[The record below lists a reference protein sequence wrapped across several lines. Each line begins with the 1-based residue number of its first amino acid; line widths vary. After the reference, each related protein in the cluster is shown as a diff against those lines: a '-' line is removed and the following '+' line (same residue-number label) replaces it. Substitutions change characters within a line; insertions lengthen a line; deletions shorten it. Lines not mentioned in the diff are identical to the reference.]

1 MGGAVDTGVLR
12 WPDAPKPG
20 EPAAGNARGL
30 SATFTAPPRVFSETD
45 RESGAGMELTGGEAL
60 VAQLEREGVSQIFGI
75 PGVQLDY
82 AVDALRRSEAISFR
96 TTRNEQAAS
105 YMADGYARTTG
116 TPGVCMVVP
125 GPGVLNTLAG
135 LSTAYACSSRVLC
148 VAGQIHSGAIGRGLG
163 LLHEIKNSSGV
174 FDSVTKW
181 HGMAMTP
188 GEIPGLIRRAYEE
201 MGAGRPGPVAV
212 EIPQDVLA
220 MRGEVSLVDPMVRDL
235 RTKPQEASIRA
246 AAEIISGAEFP
257 VIFAGGGVLS
267 ANASQAL
274 QRFAERIGAPVVM
287 SENGRGAISDRHP
300 LAFTSLAGRVLV
312 PEADVLIVV
321 GSRFADS
328 RGPETMWSQP
338 GQKYIYVNVDPQAG
352 DAPRPAGVHVA
363 ADAGLS
369 LEALADELD
378 GRQSVRHELDAAA
391 LARLRAW
398 CQGQMDAIEPQASF
412 VRAIRAALPDNGVF
426 VNELTQVGYF
436 ARVAYPV
443 YEPNTIISPG
453 HQGTLG
459 YGFPTGLGV
468 AAGNPGRPVVAI
480 SGDGGF
486 GWCLQEL
493 STARKYNLGLV
504 TVVFADGHFGNVR
517 GMLTDQFGA
526 AYETQL
532 ANPDFVALA
541 KAFGVAAARVTDAA
555 ALEGALRSAI
565 AAGGPALI
573 EVPVGTMPS
582 PWTLLRLK
590 GRNGQAAD
598 PSAPRVRAG

>member
-1 MGGAVDTGVLR
+1 
-12 WPDAPKPG
+12 
-20 EPAAGNARGL
+20 
-30 SATFTAPPRVFSETD
+30 
-45 RESGAGMELTGGEAL
+45 MELTGGEAL
-60 VAQLEREGVSQIFGI
+60 VAQLEREGVRQIFGI

-82 AVDALRRSEAISFR
+82 AVDALRRSDAIAFR

-105 YMADGYARTTG
+105 YMADGFARSTG

-125 GPGVLNTLAG
+125 GPGVLNALAG
-135 LSTAYACSSRVLC
+135 LATAYACSSRVLC

-163 LLHEIKNSSGV
+163 LLHEIKNASGV

-181 HGMAMTP
+181 HGMANTP
-188 GEIPGLIRRAYEE
+188 GEIPDLIRRAYEE
-201 MGAGRPGPVAV
+201 MDSGRPGPVAV

-220 MRGEVSLVDPMVRDL
+220 MSGDVTLVDPVVRDL
-235 RTKPQEASIRA
+235 RTRPDQAEIRRA
-246 AAEIISGAEFP
+246 AEVLAGAQFP
-257 VIFAGGGVLS
+257 VIFAGGGVL
-267 ANASQAL
+267 AARASKAL
-274 QRFAERIGAPVVM
+274 QRFAERLGAPVVM

-338 GQKYIYVNVDPQAG
+338 GQKYIYINVDPQAG
-352 DAPRPAGVHVA
+352 DAPRPSGVHVA

-369 LEALADELD
+369 LDALADELD
-378 GRQSVRHELDAAA
+378 QHQALRHELDGRAVAE
-391 LARLRAW
+391 LHAW
-398 CQGQMDAIEPQASF
+398 CQRQIDAIEPQASF
-412 VRAIRAALPDNGVF
+412 VRAIRAALPDDGIF

-443 YEPNTIISPG
+443 YVPGTIISPG

-459 YGFPTGLGV
+459 YGFPTGLGI

-541 KAFGVAAARVTDAA
+541 KAFGVPAMRVTDAQ
-555 ALEGALRSAI
+555 ALEAALRSAI

-573 EVPVGTMPS
+573 EVPVGEMPS

-590 GRNGQAAD
+590 GRGGQATD
-598 PSAPRVRAG
+598 MKAPRVRAA